1 MDESAGG
8 KANSESR
15 AKQLSWK
22 NSRSEEAGRKERQT
36 MKQGLMSVVRGDFS
50 GRQQSCLLIFFCGCL
65 LGCFKERGGGNE
77 RPRVYICSLDVLY
90 AVPIPLSGSI
100 TPTDKYRRSESS
112 PRQKKV
118 VRSFRDCCCPCLQ
131 GKCQLRMHI
140 KSYHCYLFGI
150 KYCPEA
156 KKRL

>member
-15 AKQLSWK
+15 VKQLSWK

-77 RPRVYICSLDVLY
+77 AAAGIYLLSRRALCCSNTTLRLY
-90 AVPIPLSGSI
+90 NA
-100 TPTDKYRRSESS
+100 D
-112 PRQKKV
+112 
-118 VRSFRDCCCPCLQ
+118 
-131 GKCQLRMHI
+131 
-140 KSYHCYLFGI
+140 
-150 KYCPEA
+150 
-156 KKRL
+156 